1 MKNLYN
7 IAYIILIFFSGAIM
21 SCYRK
26 PYIEIPQRLERQLK
40 DYHEYNSYVNLLNK
54 TINDN
59 SKTSIV

>member
-1 MKNLYN
+1 
-7 IAYIILIFFSGAIM
+7 M